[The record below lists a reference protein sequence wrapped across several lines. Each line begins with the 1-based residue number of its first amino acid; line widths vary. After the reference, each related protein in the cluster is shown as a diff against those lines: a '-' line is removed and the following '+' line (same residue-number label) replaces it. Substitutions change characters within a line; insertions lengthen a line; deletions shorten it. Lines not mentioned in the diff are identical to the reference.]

1 MSDFLLKLQA
11 QEVALPT
18 TANTV
23 ANATVVRLL
32 NTGGAS
38 HLITLT
44 DNAGT
49 GTIGSITI
57 AAGQDLYITKET
69 SQKLK
74 VDSGTDVKA
83 VPIGYR

>member
-1 MSDFLLKLQA
+1 MSDFLLKLQS
-11 QEVALPT
+11 QEIALPT
-18 TANTV
+18 TANTIS
-23 ANATVVRLL
+23 NATVVRLL

-38 HLITLT
+38 HLVTLA

-49 GTIGSITI
+49 TVGSITI

-69 SQKLK
+69 TQKLK